1 MTEKVR
7 QAIDKILA
15 DKSEEIQE
23 LFMEIREILATHD
36 ERMTEDVKWGMP
48 SYDVKTIAVGL
59 GAFKKHV
66 SIWFHKGAIM
76 KDDLKL
82 FVPKEGSKEMRQVK
96 YAPGDTIDVQGVKAY
111 LDEAIA
117 LNLAGVKIKKERT
130 KTEKVYVDS
139 GDLMTEL
146 AKHKEAAAFYNSLTK
161 NQQNHFSSFVEEAK
175 QEATKQRRIARTI
188 DRLSNGFKT
197 TH

>member
-7 QAIDKILA
+7 KAIDKLLA

-23 LFMEIREILATHD
+23 LFMEIREILASHD
-36 ERMTEDVKWGMP
+36 DRLTEDVKWGMP
-48 SYDVKTIAVGL
+48 SYDHKTIAVGL

-82 FVPKEGSKEMRQVK
+82 FVPKEESKEMRQVK
-96 YAPGDTIDVQGVKAY
+96 LVPGDKIDVQGIKAY
-111 LDEAIA
+111 LDEAIE
-117 LNLAGVKIKKERT
+117 LNAAGIKIKKERK
-130 KTEKVYVDS
+130 KTAKVYVDS

-146 AKHKEAAAFYNSLTK
+146 VKHKEAAAFFNSLTK
-161 NQQNHFSSFVEEAK
+161 NQQNHFATFVEEAK